1 MRGLALLAA
10 AAALAETPDRVLVI
24 ANRNSAASMEIAS
37 YYAAKRKIP
46 AANLCVIESTSEEAV
61 AREVYEKQ
69 VEAPVSRCLDRG
81 GLAERIHYLV
91 TTLHV
96 PLHITGP
103 AGRQS
108 PAASVDSE
116 LTLLYLRR
124 KGARPPLEGPYPNP
138 FYRQRDTPFGHRLF
152 PVYLVTRLAAY
163 DVETVKRMI
172 GRGLE
177 GRNRG
182 KVILDMRDG
191 SDRDGEAWLR
201 NAMIFLPPGRAVL
214 EETGGVVYGA
224 KEVIG
229 YGSWGSNDKRRLRR
243 RLGFSWLPGAIANEF
258 VSTNGRSFRRP
269 PEEWTPGMYWAGSNQ
284 SMTADLIEEGATGA
298 SGHTAEPY
306 LSFCPRPDL
315 LFPAYLGGRNL
326 AESYYLAMP
335 ALSWMNIVVGDPLV
349 RLAP

>member
-1 MRGLALLAA
+1 
-10 AAALAETPDRVLVI
+10 
-24 ANRNSAASMEIAS
+24 
-37 YYAAKRKIP
+37 
-46 AANLCVIESTSEEAV
+46 
-61 AREVYEKQ
+61 
-69 VEAPVSRCLDRG
+69 
-81 GLAERIHYLV
+81 
-91 TTLHV
+91 
-96 PLHITGP
+96 
-103 AGRQS
+103 
-108 PAASVDSE
+108 
-116 LTLLYLRR
+116 
-124 KGARPPLEGPYPNP
+124 
-138 FYRQRDTPFGHRLF
+138 
-152 PVYLVTRLAAY
+152 
-163 DVETVKRMI
+163 MI